1 LILTTVFLFLSD
13 SLFVFVLFA
22 DSVLFPAF
30 FPFFLLELSYSKMIY
45 AIVHGLVILC
55 LASIPSLLLNA
66 PVGFAANYWAYREAK
81 KDLKASRVKVAARDV
96 LLSKKI
102 VFSLMAVPLLW
113 VFYAF
118 LAFFCTNW
126 RLRTIFV
133 LFLCFPIFSYLGVM
147 AVEASMADLKDLR
160 PAFLRLMPA
169 FREQAVELPKLRLA
183 LKKEIRE
190 LVQKYGPEVGPAY
203 LDASENWEQS
213 ALSQLSSLGGA
224 SPGTVAEEETKKSGG
239 AGARKEGKEGKGKKG
254 DKKSSRLSY
263 SEKERRVA
271 EQLANS
277 DNEGENG
284 RDVDDRDYENAA
296 EMLGNSIS
304 SFSVER
310 SLSDDKQYTNALME
324 ELNNLNDNNEE
335 AEEEGIEK
343 KKKQ

>member
-1 LILTTVFLFLSD
+1 MV
-13 SLFVFVLFA
+13 
-22 DSVLFPAF
+22 
-30 FPFFLLELSYSKMIY
+30 Y

-102 VFSLMAVPLLW
+102 VFSLVAVPALW

-126 RLRTIFV
+126 RLQTILV
-133 LFLCFPIFSYLGVM
+133 LFICFPIFSYLGVM

-203 LDASENWEQS
+203 LDASENWEQA

-224 SPGTVAEEETKKSGG
+224 SPGTTAEEE
-239 AGARKEGKEGKGKKG
+239 GKKG
-254 DKKSSRLSY
+254 KGMKEEKKNSSRLSY
-263 SEKERRVA
+263 SERERRIA
-271 EQLANS
+271 DQLANS
-277 DNEGENG
+277 DNEEDN
-284 RDVDDRDYENAA
+284 DRDYENAA

-310 SLSDDKQYTNALME
+310 SLSDEKQYATALME
-324 ELNNLNDNNEE
+324 ELNNNNNEE
-335 AEEEGIEK
+335 QDQGK
-343 KKKQ
+343 KNK